1 MAQVKNSFLKSKMN
15 KDLDDRL
22 IPNGEYR
29 DAVNITVNQ
38 SDGED
43 VGTAQTILG
52 NTEVINYNTVTGQ
65 SGLKTIG
72 ILNEDSTNTIFAF
85 VTNNSASNYNK
96 QAYNAI
102 ISWQTDLNNA
112 TAKIIVEGN
121 WLNFSTLNPMT
132 GINLLEDLLFFT
144 DNRNQPRK
152 VNISKQEGYYTSEDQ
167 ISVAKYY
174 PYQTIELFQ
183 PSAISGAAVVTT
195 TTTAASTTNIIAVA
209 SNSNIDQGQGVL
221 GAGIP
226 LNVFVIAIDSLNI
239 TLSQAVNVASGAS
252 ITFCLAESSMQDAI
266 SEYLPPQGRGTV
278 TGTPPSTTQFNLS
291 QYSGYVNPV
300 GNVSG
305 ATGFRVYIKQNN
317 GTYSITPAKVT
328 VFNKDSSNG
337 GFLVT
342 TDVASGVADTD
353 EVLLAIP
360 NP

>member
-29 DAVNITVNQ
+29 NAVNITVNQ

-52 NTEVINYNTVTGQ
+52 NTEVIDYNTVTGQ

-72 ILNEDSTNTIFAF
+72 VLNDDSTNTIFAF

-102 ISWQTDLNNA
+102 ISWQTDLNNT

-121 WLNFSTLNPMT
+121 WLNFSTLNPVT

-152 VNISKQEGYYTSEDQ
+152 VNINNPEGYYTSEDQ

-174 PYQTIELFQ
+174 PYESILLYQ
-183 PSAISGAAVVTT
+183 PSENPDAIVATT
-195 TTTAASTTNIIAVA
+195 TTTSATA
-209 SNSNIDQGQGVL
+209 SNVIPVVSTSLVSTGQGVL
-221 GAGIP
+221 LASGSSTEI
-226 LNVFVIAIDSLNI
+226 LYNTFVTSVD
-239 TLSQAVNVASGAS
+239 AVNLEVTVNQNVNLDSGAT
-252 ITFCLAESSMQDAI
+252 INFVLPETTMQDAI
-266 SEYLPPQGRGTV
+266 SEYLPVQAE
-278 TGTPPSTTQFNLS
+278 
-291 QYSGYVNPV
+291 
-300 GNVSG
+300 GN
-305 ATGFRVYIKQNN
+305 NN
-317 GTYSITPAKVT
+317 K
-328 VFNKDSSNG
+328 SNSC
-337 GFLVT
+337 
-342 TDVASGVADTD
+342 D
-353 EVLLAIP
+353 
-360 NP
+360 